1 MTSAYIE
8 PCVVAAH
15 KQIHSCAASL
25 KSFSVNALML
35 LQELLSAISHPS
47 AINKLGL
54 KEATA
59 AEKENVS
66 FD

>member
-1 MTSAYIE
+1 
-8 PCVVAAH
+8 
-15 KQIHSCAASL
+15 
-25 KSFSVNALML
+25 ML